1 MWQDAAMEERPTAD
15 PDRRIDAFRRTHLA
29 NERTYLAWLR
39 SGLTAVAV
47 GLGVAKFLPDL
58 PNAGA
63 TWPYIVLG
71 GAFCVLGILMMV
83 TGIQRL
89 RHVNRALERGEFGEL
104 DERLASQ
111 IGVLTVVLAVATIA
125 IIIFDR

>member
-1 MWQDAAMEERPTAD
+1 MDVDERPD
-15 PDRRIDAFRRTHLA
+15 EPKPERRIDAFRRTHLA

-58 PNAGA
+58 SDAGT
-63 TWPYIVLG
+63 TWPYVALG
-71 GAFCVLGILMMV
+71 AGFCLLGILMMV
-83 TGIQRL
+83 VGIQRM
-89 RHVNRALERGEFGEL
+89 RQVTKALERGEFGPL
-104 DERLASQ
+104 DERASVLLGLLTILLGLA
-111 IGVLTVVLAVATIA
+111 TVA